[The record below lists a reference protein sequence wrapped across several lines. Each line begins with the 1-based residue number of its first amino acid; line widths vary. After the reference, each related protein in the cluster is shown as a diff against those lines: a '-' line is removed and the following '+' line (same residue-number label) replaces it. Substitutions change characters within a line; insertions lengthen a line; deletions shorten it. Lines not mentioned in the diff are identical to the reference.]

1 MGCQTTKNC
10 NFELCSYRSWHSTHL
25 RLGYTP
31 RKLGIL
37 SFFSDHDNAT
47 RNKKMTAMID
57 NKECPKCSSEK
68 IECKDD
74 KFTCNDCG
82 LFFHSFGVN

>member
-1 MGCQTTKNC
+1 MKTQTTQK
-10 NFELCSYRSWHSTHL
+10 EITST
-25 RLGYTP
+25 
-31 RKLGIL
+31 
-37 SFFSDHDNAT
+37 A

-74 KFTCNDCG
+74 KLRIQDK
-82 LFFHSFGVN
+82 LQISLLKLI